1 MSAPL
6 IIRRR
11 QPLSPEP
18 AWPQALTP
26 LLRRIYAQRGITSAH
41 ELDCGLAQLQSF
53 HALKDIDKAASLL
66 QQALEQ
72 GWHILIA
79 GDFDADGATAS
90 ALAVHALRRMGAAQV
105 SFVVPDRFVHG
116 YGLSPE
122 LVAFAQEKNP
132 DLIVTVDNGI
142 SSVDGVAVA
151 KAADIRVLITDH
163 HLPGEKLPAADA
175 VVNPNQPGCGFA
187 SRNVA
192 GVGVIFYV
200 LTALR
205 ARLRAQGWFDQR
217 PPISMADYLDLVAL
231 GTVADVVALD
241 HNNRILISQGLA
253 RIRAGYAR
261 PGIRALA
268 QVAGREPAE
277 LVAADIGF
285 GLAPRLNAA
294 GRLQDMGLGI
304 ACLLAEDETE
314 ALALARELNAL
325 NLERRERQQQMQ
337 DEALARLD
345 ESDFAPEGDLAPG
358 LCVHEPD
365 WHEGIVGLVAG
376 RVRERYSRPA
386 IAFAKS
392 GAGNGMLKGSAR
404 SIPGVHIR
412 DVLVAIDAAHP
423 ALIERFGGHAMAAGL
438 SLCADN
444 YARFGAAFAAEI
456 GRRVTPDQ
464 LMDIVDTDGEL
475 QPDEFTLETAAL
487 LRTAGPWGQAFPE
500 PCFDGLFNVLNQRIV
515 GEKHT
520 KLRLQPVGGTKP
532 VEAIA
537 FNYADPLPQNRPV
550 CLVFRLDV
558 NEYKGLRSVQIIVT
572 HVLDKPANG
581 ASAC

>member
-1 MSAPL
+1 MPAPL
-6 IIRRR
+6 EIRRR
-11 QPLSPEP
+11 EPVVPEP
-18 AWPQALTP
+18 AWPQLLAP
-26 LLRRIYAQRGITSAH
+26 LLRRIYARRGITSAQ
-41 ELDCGLAQLQSF
+41 ELDSGLAQLQPF
-53 HALKDIDKAASLL
+53 HAFKGIDKAAALL

-72 GWHILIA
+72 SWHILIA

-90 ALAVHALRRMGAAQV
+90 ALAVHALRRMGAAKV

-122 LVAFAQEKNP
+122 LVALAQQNSP
-132 DLIVTVDNGI
+132 DLIITVDNGI
-142 SSVDGVAVA
+142 SSVAGVAAA
-151 KAADIRVLITDH
+151 KAAGIRVLITDH
-163 HLPGEKLPAADA
+163 HLPGPELPAADA
-175 VVNPNQPGCGFA
+175 VVNPNQAGCEFA

-205 ARLRAQGWFDQR
+205 ARLREQGWFDQR
-217 PPISMADYLDLVAL
+217 PQVSMADYLDLVAL
-231 GTVADVVALD
+231 GTVADVVPLD

-294 GRLQDMGLGI
+294 GRLQDMGLGV
-304 ACLLAEDETE
+304 ACLLAQDEAE
-314 ALALARELNAL
+314 ALALARQLNAL

-337 DEALARLD
+337 EEALATLDDSRLNL
-345 ESDFAPEGDLAPG
+345 EGDLPLG

-392 GAGNGMLKGSAR
+392 AVGSGMLKGSAR

-412 DVLVAIDAAHP
+412 DVLAAIDAANP
-423 ALIERFGGHAMAAGL
+423 GLIERFGGHAMAAGL
-438 SLCADN
+438 SLRADH
-444 YARFGAAFAAEI
+444 YVQFSGAFAAQI
-456 GRRVTPDQ
+456 GCCVTSEQ
-464 LMDIVDTDGEL
+464 LKNVVVTDGEL
-475 QPDEFTLETAAL
+475 LPNEFTLETATL
-487 LRTAGPWGQAFPE
+487 LRAAGPWGQGFPE
-500 PCFDGLFNVLNQRIV
+500 PCFDGFFNVLTQRIV
-515 GEKHT
+515 GEHHT
-520 KLRLQPVGGTKP
+520 KLRLQPANGEKP

-537 FNYADPLPQNRPV
+537 FNYAEPLPQDRPV
-550 CLVFRLDV
+550 CLVYRLDI
-558 NEYKGLRSVQIIVT
+558 NAYRGQRSVQIIVT
-572 HVLDKPANG
+572 HVVDGAANDVPA
-581 ASAC
+581 C